1 LRRDGARPLVERRP
15 VAAVLDLP
23 QRFAARRTPPQSE
36 QRFRPPESVAAGVME
51 MERFFSQARRVR
63 ASIPAYP
70 NAIVASMHT
79 RWQAGGKSAM
89 PLYMVEKKL
98 DDLVLLDL
106 RGRLILGQ
114 ETADLR
120 GRLGRLLDSG
130 HLRIILKLE

>member
-1 LRRDGARPLVERRP
+1 
-15 VAAVLDLP
+15 
-23 QRFAARRTPPQSE
+23 
-36 QRFRPPESVAAGVME
+36 
-51 MERFFSQARRVR
+51 
-63 ASIPAYP
+63 
-70 NAIVASMHT
+70 
-79 RWQAGGKSAM
+79 M

-130 HLRIILKLE
+130 HLRIILKLEGVSYIDSAGLSTLLVAADITRLTIAKPCNILKPLTSPSYPFRSSAMTGPPRHWLLMERTVPRPAAHWR

>member
-1 LRRDGARPLVERRP
+1 
-15 VAAVLDLP
+15 
-23 QRFAARRTPPQSE
+23 
-36 QRFRPPESVAAGVME
+36 
-51 MERFFSQARRVR
+51 
-63 ASIPAYP
+63 
-70 NAIVASMHT
+70 
-79 RWQAGGKSAM
+79 M

-130 HLRIILKLE
+130 HLRIILKLEGVSYIDSAGLSALIACYTSARKRGGDLKLTHLTTRVRDLMQITRLSTVFETYNTVEEAQKSFQTPS